1 MPDDDLVNLIHQV
14 VNHEEELTEQTKI
27 IKRLTDRVTV
37 LETDMLTVI
46 AMFQK
51 LRIFAHVHPGLERQ
65 AEEFDI
71 LLNTLRERY
80 KIPPAAE
87 PA

>member
-1 MPDDDLVNLIHQV
+1 MPDDFVNLQHQV
-14 VNHEEELTEQTKI
+14 NGHDGDLSRQAVDLK
-27 IKRLTDRVTV
+27 KLTDRVTV

-80 KIPPAAE
+80 KIPPAAK

>member
-1 MPDDDLVNLIHQV
+1 MPDDFVNLQHQV
-14 VNHEEELTEQTKI
+14 NGHDDELSRQAVDLK
-27 IKRLTDRVTV
+27 KLTDRVTV

-51 LRIFAHVHPGLERQ
+51 LRIFAHVHPGLERR

>member
-1 MPDDDLVNLIHQV
+1 MPDDFVNLQHQV
-14 VNHEEELTEQTKI
+14 NGHDDELSRQAVDLK
-27 IKRLTDRVTV
+27 KLTDRVGV
-37 LETDMLTVI
+37 LETDILAVI

-51 LRIFAHVHPGLERQ
+51 LRVFAHVHPGLERQ

-80 KIPPAAE
+80 NIPPAAA

>member
-1 MPDDDLVNLIHQV
+1 MPDDFVNLQHQV
-14 VNHEEELTEQTKI
+14 NGHDDELSRQAVDLK
-27 IKRLTDRVTV
+27 KLTDRVTV